1 MAEIRTILCAI
12 DFSPAS
18 RQVAEYSVE
27 LAQGLRARLV
37 FLYVAPTMRRYSA
50 YQIETLSID
59 NFVGQIVSGA
69 QEEMDRFIEGLSN
82 ATVPVTGK
90 VLLGYAPEAI
100 IQTAIDEQADMVVL
114 GTHGRKLGAI
124 FFGSVAEK
132 VLKRSPIPV
141 LTYRPT
147 TE

>member
-1 MAEIRTILCAI
+1 MADIRTILCAI

-18 RQVAEYSVE
+18 RQVAEYAVE
-27 LAQGLRARLV
+27 LAQGLGARLV

-50 YQIETLSID
+50 YQIETLTID
-59 NFVGQIVSGA
+59 NFVGQIVTGA
-69 QEEMDRFIEGLSN
+69 QAEMDRFVEGFAL
-82 ATVPVTGK
+82 AKVPVTGK

-100 IQTAIDEQADMVVL
+100 LQSARDEQADIVVI
-114 GTHGRKLGAI
+114 GTHGRKLGTI

-147 TE
+147 TD